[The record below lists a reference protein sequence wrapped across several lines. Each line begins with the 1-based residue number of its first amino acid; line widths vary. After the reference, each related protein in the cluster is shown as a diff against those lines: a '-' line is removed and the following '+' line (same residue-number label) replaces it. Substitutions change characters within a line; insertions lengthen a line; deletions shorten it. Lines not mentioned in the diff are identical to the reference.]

1 MLAEGVLRLNSHLLG
16 FVYENII
23 SSSHS
28 TDSVKRNGISKKKRG
43 ITLPT
48 VVKLKGRVNFAAH
61 KGLLNDFFLCQNLHD
76 SLIHSRIG
84 RLSRSCHEKFVSIRS
99 IPLQS
104 ERKSLRCYVGLMDR
118 WIKVEDFESQR
129 NMDEDRGKKWGE
141 PINGQSVEEIGKNQG
156 KGNY

>member
-1 MLAEGVLRLNSHLLG
+1 MLAAGVLRLNSHLLG

-48 VVKLKGRVNFAAH
+48 VAKLKGRVNFAAH
-61 KGLLNDFFLCQNLHD
+61 KGLLNDFFFLCQNLHD

-104 ERKSLRCYVGLMDR
+104 ERKSLRCYVDLMDR

-129 NMDEDRGKKWGE
+129 WMKTVEKNGE
-141 PINGQSVEEIGKNQG
+141 NQ
-156 KGNY
+156 